1 MTTKPNGPPDDQGV
15 AWFRT
20 CYQQGYPDLLR
31 FVERRAH
38 PSQAEDV
45 VAEVFLVA
53 WRRLPDLPRD
63 LDGARAWLFG
73 IAHLILA
80 NARRGEERRQ
90 ALAVRIAEVTT
101 AHDPGADPA
110 LGASQ
115 LDLVTAWRRLRAV
128 HQEALA
134 LTAWEGLT
142 SRQAAAVLDI
152 SPTAFRLRL
161 SRARCALRAHSAY
174 NTSPAATALAQ
185 PKPEGIQS

>member
-1 MTTKPNGPPDDQGV
+1 MNPDGPPDDQDV

-31 FVERRAH
+31 FVERRAQ

-73 IAHLILA
+73 IAHLTLA

-90 ALAVRIAEVTT
+90 ALAVRIAGVTT
-101 AHDPGADPA
+101 VHDPRADPD
-110 LGASQ
+110 LVASQ
-115 LDLVTAWRRLRAV
+115 LDLITAWRRLQTV

-134 LTAWEGLT
+134 LSVWEGLT
-142 SRQAAAVLDI
+142 SRQAASVLE
-152 SPTAFRLRL
+152 
-161 SRARCALRAHSAY
+161 RAPPRSACGSLVPGALCALTLR
-174 NTSPAATALAQ
+174 TAPPPLR
-185 PKPEGIQS
+185 